1 MPLHVVGLADSVVDG
16 IDLENQRVVKTEV
29 KSVDLLGRKLLLPD
43 VLDRG
48 RKHLFAEV
56 LVDKAS

>member
-48 RKHLFAEV
+48 RKHLFAKV
-56 LVDKAS
+56 FVDKAS